1 MREIRSYLNRGD
13 SRPSGYVTVLKRNFQ
28 ADDEKVG
35 TVGNK
40 HAKVEKFTHAV
51 AIHFTLTNNY

>member
-13 SRPSGYVTVLKRNFQ
+13 SRPSGYVTVSKRNFQ

-40 HAKVEKFTHAV
+40 HAKVYQLKDAP
-51 AIHFTLTNNY
+51 AIGLSHTTNY